1 MNYWRSRTI
10 SVRRMFEIIS
20 YYNKTVLYKS
30 ETATTAIRAISEAV
44 SQAADLQ
51 GADLR
56 GATCKA
62 RTWEARTCEART
74 WEARTW
80 RGANL
85 RGANLRRRG
94 PAEAR
99 TWEARTW
106 EARSWEGANLVGAKL
121 EGAKGL
127 LSKPVTPLQI
137 GGSRHWIL
145 VRQDGYLTIGCVHR
159 PLAEW
164 EERYEAIGRLEHYTD
179 AEVQEYRAHIAH
191 CRAWMELHGV
201 VNVIEPT
208 AETASTGLATG
219 ER

>member
-44 SQAADLQ
+44 SQAADLR

-56 GATCKA
+56 GAILV
-62 RTWEARTCEART
+62 
-74 WEARTW
+74 
-80 RGANL
+80 GANLGGAKL
-85 RGANLRRRG
+85 RGANLGGANLVGANLVGADLRG
-94 PAEAR
+94 ADLGGAKLG
-99 TWEARTW
+99 
-106 EARSWEGANLVGAKL
+106 GANLVGAKL
-121 EGAKGL
+121 VGAKLVGAKLGGATGL

-145 VRQDGYLTIGCVHR
+145 VRQDGYLTIGCDHR

-164 EERYEAIGRLEHYTD
+164 EERYEAIGRVEHYTD

>member
-20 YYNKTVLYKS
+20 HFNNTVLYKS
-30 ETATTAIRAISEAV
+30 ETATTAIQAISEAV
-44 SQAADLQ
+44 SQAANLR

-56 GATCKA
+56 GAILV
-62 RTWEARTCEART
+62 
-74 WEARTW
+74 
-80 RGANL
+80 GANL
-85 RGANLRRRG
+85 GGAKLVGANLG
-94 PAEAR
+94 
-99 TWEARTW
+99 
-106 EARSWEGANLVGAKL
+106 GANLVGAKL
-121 EGAKGL
+121 GGAKLVGANLGGATGL
-127 LSKPVTPLQI
+127 LSKPVIPLQI

-145 VRQDGYLTIGCVHR
+145 VRQDGYLTIGCDHR

-164 EERYEAIGRLEHYTD
+164 EERYEAIGRVEHYTD

>member
-20 YYNKTVLYKS
+20 RFNKTVLYKS
-30 ETATTAIRAISEAV
+30 ETATTAIQAIKEAV
-44 SQAADLQ
+44 WRGANLQGADLQGADLEGAYLQVANLRGANLQ

-56 GATCKA
+56 GANLQ
-62 RTWEARTCEART
+62 
-74 WEARTW
+74 
-80 RGANL
+80 GADL
-85 RGANLRRRG
+85 RVAYL
-94 PAEAR
+94 
-99 TWEARTW
+99 
-106 EARSWEGANLVGAKL
+106 EGANLQGADLEGANLQGADL

-145 VRQDGYLTIGCVHR
+145 VRQDGYLTIGCVHK

>member
-30 ETATTAIRAISEAV
+30 ETATTAIRAISDAV
-44 SQAADLQ
+44 SQA
-51 GADLR
+51 
-56 GATCKA
+56 
-62 RTWEARTCEART
+62 
-74 WEARTW
+74 
-80 RGANL
+80 
-85 RGANLRRRG
+85 
-94 PAEAR
+94 
-99 TWEARTW
+99 
-106 EARSWEGANLVGAKL
+106 ANLVGAKL
-121 EGAKGL
+121 GRATGL
-127 LSKPVTPLQI
+127 LSKPVIPLQI

-145 VRQDGYLTIGCVHR
+145 VRQDGYLTIGCDHR

-164 EERYEAIGRLEHYTD
+164 EERYEAIGRVEHYTD

>member
-30 ETATTAIRAISEAV
+30 ETATTAIRAISDAV
-44 SQAADLQ
+44 SQAANLR

-56 GATCKA
+56 GAILV
-62 RTWEARTCEART
+62 
-74 WEARTW
+74 
-80 RGANL
+80 GANL
-85 RGANLRRRG
+85 GGAKLVGANLG
-94 PAEAR
+94 GANLV
-99 TWEARTW
+99 
-106 EARSWEGANLVGAKL
+106 GANLVGAKL
-121 EGAKGL
+121 QARTCKARTCKSRTCVGATCEARPGRGGATGL
-127 LSKPVTPLQI
+127 LSKPVIPLQI

-145 VRQDGYLTIGCVHR
+145 VRQDGYLTIGCDHR

-164 EERYEAIGRLEHYTD
+164 EERYESIGRVEHYTD

>member
-30 ETATTAIRAISEAV
+30 ETATTAIRAISDAV
-44 SQAADLQ
+44 SQAANLR

-56 GATCKA
+56 GAILV
-62 RTWEARTCEART
+62 
-74 WEARTW
+74 
-80 RGANL
+80 GANL
-85 RGANLRRRG
+85 GCAKLVGANLG
-94 PAEAR
+94 GANLV
-99 TWEARTW
+99 
-106 EARSWEGANLVGAKL
+106 GANLVGAKL
-121 EGAKGL
+121 GGATGL
-127 LSKPVTPLQI
+127 LSKPVIPLQI

-145 VRQDGYLTIGCVHR
+145 VRQDGYLTIGCDHR

-164 EERYEAIGRLEHYTD
+164 EERYESIGRVEHYTD